1 MIPFLLAALIATAP
15 MTDSVDSSALLDAA
29 ARRDDSAQLA
39 KLDAVQKAWDEDS
52 VARSAAPD
60 SSARSVGSSIAQI
73 VSSLAVL
80 LGLCGFGFLLVR
92 RLRRGSGTGRGR
104 SGSLLDVLET
114 RPLGQGTHVTLVRV
128 HDRVVAV
135 GHGQGAVSALA
146 EFHGNDAAA
155 ILAETGTGAVSVKD
169 FAATLDTFL
178 DRFRSNPTDSGK
190 AEEGGR

>member
-1 MIPFLLAALIATAP
+1 MIPILLAALLAAAP
-15 MTDSVDSSALLDAA
+15 MTDSVDSAPLLDAA
-29 ARRDDSAQLA
+29 TRRDDSAQQA

-52 VARSAAPD
+52 AARRAGPASAGG
-60 SSARSVGSSIAQI
+60 SVGSSIAQI

-92 RLRRGSGTGRGR
+92 RLRRGPASGRGR

-114 RPLGQGTHVTLVRV
+114 RPIGQGSHVTLVRV
-128 HDRVVAV
+128 HDRVIAV
-135 GHGQGAVSALA
+135 GHGQGAVTALA

-155 ILAETGTGAVSVKD
+155 ILAETGVGAVSVKD

-178 DRFRSNPTDSGK
+178 DRFRSNPAEAGKTD
-190 AEEGGR
+190 GGAR